1 MMIAISEQPRRPS
14 KESGVDCTT
23 VGKYRVS
30 SFIETAAVGGA
41 KTAAAAVVVAATA
54 AGNHGC
60 HVLRLDSKLASA
72 IPDIS

>member
-41 KTAAAAVVVAATA
+41 KTAVAAMA
-54 AGNHGC
+54 AMM
-60 HVLRLDSKLASA
+60 VAEKPRMPAV
-72 IPDIS
+72 